1 MVSAVTDRWTRGA
14 DLLMIIY
21 ININTIIVII
31 NNTTNIFKA
40 GHGVGSDWPL
50 N

>member
-1 MVSAVTDRWTRGA
+1 M
-14 DLLMIIY
+14 Y

-31 NNTTNIFKA
+31 NNTTNIFTA
-40 GHGVGSDWPL
+40 GHGVSSDWPL